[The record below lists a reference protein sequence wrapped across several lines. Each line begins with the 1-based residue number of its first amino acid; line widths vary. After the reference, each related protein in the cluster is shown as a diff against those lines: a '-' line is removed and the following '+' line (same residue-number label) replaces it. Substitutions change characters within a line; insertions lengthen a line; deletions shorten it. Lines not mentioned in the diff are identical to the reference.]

1 MKNVTRIGII
11 LGISI
16 AFFIAEITAGIRT
29 KSLALLADAFH
40 YLNDIIAFALAYVA
54 AHLQETRKPTDKFTF
69 AFHRA
74 ELVGAFFNSVFL
86 LALALSIFLQSIE
99 RFIHIAPVNSP
110 LMMMVIGCV
119 GLGLNI
125 LSAFFAHEHHGH
137 GHGHSHSHS
146 HSMHGHSHVDE
157 RNIHPI
163 ELKEVT
169 PVPIHIHASHNHTV
183 HPPSSA
189 PEHNLGLLA
198 VMVHLLGDAINST
211 LPFLS
216 RLFGFQIPL
225 DIGVIIASVIMWKL
239 DSPYRFYADP
249 MASLIISFV
258 IFGGTIPTTLK
269 TGRMLL
275 EATPTHVDLTKV
287 KEDLISASV
296 YYPVIISSS
305 SFPNDIHL
313 SQLPDVLSI
322 HDVHVWSLSQSIVL
336 ASLHVLIRAGTSFKQ
351 WEMTERYMQQ
361 CFNGYGI
368 THITISP
375 EIQKDTESVVAS
387 AEDLVGGCKYTSQ
400 DDFGCSV
407 TDLRLEKRRI
417 GGLV

>member
-1 MKNVTRIGII
+1 VTRIGII

-16 AFFIAEITAGIRT
+16 CFSQTNIYIAGIHT

-54 AHLQETRKPTDKFTF
+54 AHLKETRKPTDKYTF

-99 RFIHIAPVNSP
+99 RFIYIAPVNSP

-125 LSAFFAHEHHGH
+125 LSAFFAHDNSGH
-137 GHGHSHSHS
+137 GHGHSHS
-146 HSMHGHSHVDE
+146 HSMHGHSHVDG

-163 ELKEVT
+163 ELKEVK
-169 PVPIHIHASHNHTV
+169 PVPIHIHASHNHTTQ
-183 HPPSSA
+183 PPSSG
-189 PEHNLGLLA
+189 PGHNLGLFA
-198 VMVHLLGDAINST
+198 VMVHLLGDAINN
-211 LPFLS
+211 
-216 RLFGFQIPL
+216 
-225 DIGVIIASVIMWKL
+225 IGVIIASVIMWKL

-249 MASLIISFV
+249 IASLIISFV

-269 TGRMLL
+269 TGRILL
-275 EATPTHVDLTKV
+275 EATPPHLDLTKV
-287 KEDLISASV
+287 KEDLIS
-296 YYPVIISSS
+296 
-305 SFPNDIHL
+305 
-313 SQLPDVLSI
+313 LPEVLSI
-322 HDVHVWSLSQSIVL
+322 HDVHVWNLSQSIVL

-361 CFNGYGI
+361 CFTGYGI
-368 THITISP
+368 THVTISP
-375 EIQKDTESVVAS
+375 EIQGDTESIAS
-387 AEDLVGGCKYTSQ
+387 AGDIVVGCKYPSQ

-407 TDLRLEKRRI
+407 TGLRLEKRRS
-417 GGLV
+417 GGVV

>member
-1 MKNVTRIGII
+1 
-11 LGISI
+11 
-16 AFFIAEITAGIRT
+16 
-29 KSLALLADAFH
+29 
-40 YLNDIIAFALAYVA
+40 
-54 AHLQETRKPTDKFTF
+54 
-69 AFHRA
+69 
-74 ELVGAFFNSVFL
+74 
-86 LALALSIFLQSIE
+86 
-99 RFIHIAPVNSP
+99 
-110 LMMMVIGCV
+110 
-119 GLGLNI
+119 
-125 LSAFFAHEHHGH
+125 
-137 GHGHSHSHS
+137 
-146 HSMHGHSHVDE
+146 MHGHSHVDE

-198 VMVHLLGDAINST
+198 VMVHLLGDAINN
-211 LPFLS
+211 
-216 RLFGFQIPL
+216 
-225 DIGVIIASVIMWKL
+225 IGVIIASVIMWKL

-322 HDVHVWSLSQSIVL
+322 HDVHVWSLSQSQVPGPFPR
-336 ASLHVLIRAGTSFKQ
+336 SNPV
-351 WEMTERYMQQ
+351 
-361 CFNGYGI
+361 C
-368 THITISP
+368 
-375 EIQKDTESVVAS
+375 
-387 AEDLVGGCKYTSQ
+387 
-400 DDFGCSV
+400 
-407 TDLRLEKRRI
+407 
-417 GGLV
+417 

>member
-1 MKNVTRIGII
+1 M
-11 LGISI
+11 
-16 AFFIAEITAGIRT
+16 
-29 KSLALLADAFH
+29 
-40 YLNDIIAFALAYVA
+40 AYVA

-198 VMVHLLGDAINST
+198 VMVHLLGDAINN
-211 LPFLS
+211 
-216 RLFGFQIPL
+216 
-225 DIGVIIASVIMWKL
+225 IGVIIASVIMWKL

-287 KEDLISASV
+287 KEDLIS
-296 YYPVIISSS
+296 
-305 SFPNDIHL
+305 
-313 SQLPDVLSI
+313 LPDVLSI